1 MLELPRDRDDRHQ
14 RLLTI
19 HPHER
24 DGDGWM
30 ISYMDIM
37 TLLVAL
43 FVLLLTVSGGAS
55 DIAGAV
61 RGAFASNQTLGN
73 RIQAPEALDTAAIAA
88 ARNVSAAPASAE
100 VPHRGTLPDGVGI
113 RFTALLAPPRLSQ
126 VALAS
131 AQLIVGHGMMTPA
144 SPATTLSTSA
154 IDAARQIAASR
165 QRISESARQAA
176 LALAHAI
183 QEKPL
188 PVIDGVEV
196 SRVRGGINLRI
207 QDHLLFGSGDADLT
221 NPGRDVVQGLVS
233 LLEQYDGEISVEG
246 HTDSVPIDTPRFPS
260 NWELSSARATAILR
274 YLVKAGV
281 DPSRLRAVGY
291 ADTRPLQTNATNQGR
306 AANRRVEILIHA
318 PAS

>member
-1 MLELPRDRDDRHQ
+1 MLEHPRRRNDRHH
-14 RLLTI
+14 RLLAV

-43 FVLLLTVSGGAS
+43 FVLLLTVSGGAGG
-55 DIAGAV
+55 IVGAV
-61 RGAFASNQTLGN
+61 RGALEANQAN
-73 RIQAPEALDTAAIAA
+73 AAQAIDSAAVAA
-88 ARNVSAAPASAE
+88 ARRVSAGAAPSAGG
-100 VPHRGTLPDGVGI
+100 PRTMPRGTGI
-113 RFTALLAPPRLSQ
+113 RITALQAPPRINP

-131 AQLIVGHGMMTPA
+131 AQLIAGRGMMAPA
-144 SPATTLSTSA
+144 RSDARDVAISAPALA
-154 IDAARQIAASR
+154 AARQVG
-165 QRISESARQAA
+165 ARQALISEPARLAA
-176 LALAHAI
+176 LAVARAMP
-183 QEKPL
+183 QQSPL

-196 SRVRGGINLRI
+196 SRVKGGINLRI

-221 NPGRDVVQGLVS
+221 DPGRDVVQGLVS
-233 LLEQYDGEISVEG
+233 LLEQYEGEISVEG

-291 ADTRPLQTNATNQGR
+291 ADTRPLQSNATNQGR